1 MEKKEELLERLVNG
15 IELQNKLLAMQ
26 LADSI
31 GIPNF
36 MLLDNEQKISA
47 LNENADIILKAKNV
61 ILRDFL
67 IFFANHQNF
76 LQQLR
81 SFLSQILSRI
91 CYPYIL
97 SLEEYILFVPCLWV

>member
-1 MEKKEELLERLVNG
+1 MEKKKELLERLVNG

-47 LNENADIILKAKNV
+47 LNENADIIRKEIKCN
-61 ILRDFL
+61 
-67 IFFANHQNF
+67 
-76 LQQLR
+76 
-81 SFLSQILSRI
+81 
-91 CYPYIL
+91 P
-97 SLEEYILFVPCLWV
+97 